1 MEKLFQKIVVI
12 LEKNGNIS
20 NEDREVYLFAL
31 HTAMIYLINIVC
43 SIVIGILMGMPLD
56 CIIFLIAFILLRQE
70 AGGYHAPGYKTCF
83 LFSCIVLVLALLW
96 VKLKV
101 PFQTWITVGLMLL
114 ASGVIYVN
122 APLESENKV
131 LGSEQKAK
139 IKIQARQI
147 LAIEMIA
154 GILLLFVDVRAAYAV
169 CSAIIWC
176 GLGCVLWLLQNWMRG
191 KHIN

>member
-1 MEKLFQKIVVI
+1 MEKLFQKIVAI

-70 AGGYHAPGYKTCF
+70 TGGYHAPGYKTCF

-101 PFQTWITVGLMLL
+101 PFQTWITMGPVSYTHLDVYKRHGLMIMNIADLFMQRIL
-114 ASGVIYVN
+114 ISDCHSIPLNASTVI
-122 APLESENKV
+122 
-131 LGSEQKAK
+131 
-139 IKIQARQI
+139 I
-147 LAIEMIA
+147 
-154 GILLLFVDVRAAYAV
+154 
-169 CSAIIWC
+169 CSLTHRKYLYII
-176 GLGCVLWLLQNWMRG
+176 MG
-191 KHIN
+191 KN